1 MGRPFGLGL
10 RSQLMLALMVAF
22 GAAFVLLSVVT
33 ARLDESES
41 VEEQRTRAVGLA
53 QALASG
59 AGSRGG
65 SLSEEAIAGMVEEGL
80 VERVEVHAADGSPR
94 TWGVIDGDPD
104 ATVTTSSGVEL
115 RVWVP
120 ASGRGDA
127 ARRSLF
133 LFYLGLTAATVLLL
147 TYVLLTYFI
156 VRPIDQLRLASER
169 LAAGRLRTSVPVR
182 GAAEVARLAATFNEM
197 AALLRADRAALQER
211 LQDLERTTAELT
223 TAQEQLVRSA
233 RLAAVG
239 RLSAG
244 VAHEIGNPLAA
255 IRGLLDLM
263 QSGDLDPEEE
273 KEFVGRIQGEAERI
287 HHTIRDL
294 LDFSRN
300 EPAREG
306 QIESS
311 ADLSQVVSD
320 TIKLIDRQTRFRDID
335 FELALDDGLPRVR
348 GDHERLR
355 QLLLNLLFNAADAL
369 GGKGRIEVRAS
380 NGGGVV
386 QLIVE
391 DDGPGIDREI
401 IEQVFD
407 PFVTTKATGQ
417 GTGLGLAVCH
427 TIVEQ
432 LGGSIEAVNRE
443 QGGAMFEVRLPAA
456 AFSIAVSSAVSASAP
471 TAP

>member
-456 AFSIAVSSAVSASAP
+456 
-471 TAP
+471 T

>member
-10 RSQLMLALMVAF
+10 RSQLMLALLVAF
-22 GAAFVLLSVVT
+22 GAAFVLLSLVT

-41 VEEQRTRAVGLA
+41 VEEQRTRAAGLA
-53 QALASG
+53 HALASG
-59 AGSRGG
+59 AGSRGEA
-65 SLSEEAIAGMVEEGL
+65 LSDEVIADMVDEGL
-80 VERVEVHAADGSPR
+80 VERVEIHAADGLPR
-94 TWGVIDGDPD
+94 TWGVMDGDPD
-104 ATVTTSSGVEL
+104 AAITTSNGVEL

-120 ASGRGDA
+120 SSGRGDA

-156 VRPIDQLRLASER
+156 VRPIDRLRLASER
-169 LAAGRLRTSVPVR
+169 LAAGRLRTSVPVQ

-197 AALLRADRAALQER
+197 AAQLREDRAALQDR
-211 LQDLERTTAELT
+211 LEELQRTTDELT

-263 QSGDLDPEEE
+263 QTGDLDPEEE
-273 KEFVGRIQGEAERI
+273 KEFVGRIQREAERI

-300 EPAREG
+300 GPSQEG
-306 QIESS
+306 RIEAS
-311 ADLSQVVSD
+311 ADLSEVVSD

-335 FELALDDGLPRVR
+335 LALTLDDGLPRVR

-369 GGKGRIEVRAS
+369 GGKGRIEVRAA

-386 QLIVE
+386 HLIVE
-391 DDGPGIDREI
+391 DDGPGIDGEI
-401 IEQVFD
+401 LEQVFD
-407 PFVTTKATGQ
+407 PFVTTKAPGQ

-427 TIVEQ
+427 TIVER
-432 LGGSIEAVNRE
+432 LGGSIQAVNRK
-443 QGGAMFEVRLPAA
+443 QGGAAFEVRLPAA
-456 AFSIAVSSAVSASAP
+456 
-471 TAP
+471 T

>member
-10 RSQLMLALMVAF
+10 RSQLMLALIVAF
-22 GAAFVLLSVVT
+22 GAAFVLLSLVT

-41 VEEQRTRAVGLA
+41 AEEQRTRAAGLA
-53 QALASG
+53 HALASG
-59 AGSRGG
+59 SGG
-65 SLSEEAIAGMVEEGL
+65 TGDGLSQESIAGMVEDGL
-80 VERVEVHAADGSPR
+80 VEGLQILGGAVSPR
-94 TWGVIDGDPD
+94 TWGAIEGDPD
-104 ATVTTSSGVEL
+104 ATTRTASGVEL

-120 ASGRGDA
+120 ARGRGDA

-133 LFYLGLTAATVLLL
+133 VFYLGLTAATVLLL

-156 VRPIDQLRLASER
+156 VRPIDRLRSASER
-169 LAAGRLRTSVPVR
+169 LAAGRLATRVPVQ

-197 AALLRADRAALQER
+197 AAQLREDRAALQDR
-211 LQDLERTTAELT
+211 LEELERKTAELT

-255 IRGLLDLM
+255 IQGLLDLM

-273 KEFVGRIQGEAERI
+273 KEFVGRVQREAQRI

-300 EPAREG
+300 EPAQEG
-306 QIESS
+306 RVESS
-311 ADLSQVVSD
+311 ADISEVVSD
-320 TIKLIDRQTRFRDID
+320 TIKLIDRQTRFREID
-335 FELALDDGLPRVR
+335 LALALDEDLSRVR

-369 GGKGRIEVRAS
+369 GGKGRIEVRAA
-380 NGGGVV
+380 NGAGAVH
-386 QLIVE
+386 LIVE
-391 DDGPGIDREI
+391 DNGPGIDAEI

-407 PFVTTKATGQ
+407 PFVTTKAPGQ

-427 TIVEQ
+427 TIVEG
-432 LGGSIEAVNRE
+432 LGGSIEAGNRK
-443 QGGAMFEVRLPAA
+443 QGGAAFEIRLPAA
-456 AFSIAVSSAVSASAP
+456 
-471 TAP
+471 T

>member
-1 MGRPFGLGL
+1 
-10 RSQLMLALMVAF
+10 MLALIVAF

-41 VEEQRTRAVGLA
+41 AEEQRMRAAGLA

-59 AGSRGG
+59 VGPAGEGV
-65 SLSEEAIAGMVEEGL
+65 AGESIDTMVEEGL
-80 VERVEVHAADGSPR
+80 VERVEIYTEEGSPR
-94 TWGVIDGDPD
+94 TWGVIDGAPD
-104 ATVTTSSGVEL
+104 ATVITAEGVEL

-120 ASGRGDA
+120 ASYRGDA

-156 VRPIDQLRLASER
+156 VRPIDRLRLASEH
-169 LAAGRLRTSVPVR
+169 LAADRLRTSVPVQ

-197 AALLRADRAALQER
+197 AAQLRQDRAS
-211 LQDLERTTAELT
+211 LQDRLEELERTTAELT
-223 TAQEQLVRSA
+223 NAQEQLIRSA

-239 RLSAG
+239 QLSAG

-263 QSGDLDPEEE
+263 QTGDLDPEEE
-273 KEFVGRIQGEAERI
+273 KAFVGRIQRESERI

-300 EPAREG
+300 EPAQEG
-306 QIESS
+306 RIESS
-311 ADLSQVVSD
+311 ADISAVVSD
-320 TIKLIDRQTRFRDID
+320 TIKLIDRQTQFRDI
-335 FELALDDGLPRVR
+335 ELALALDDGLPRVR

-380 NGGGVV
+380 NGSGVV
-386 QLIVE
+386 ELTVA

-401 IEQVFD
+401 LDQVFD
-407 PFVTTKATGQ
+407 PFVTTKAAGQ
-417 GTGLGLAVCH
+417 GTGLGLAVCY

-432 LGGSIEAVNRE
+432 LGGSIEAGNRE
-443 QGGAMFEVRLPAA
+443 GGGAAFEVRLPV
-456 AFSIAVSSAVSASAP
+456 AV
-471 TAP
+471 

>member
-10 RSQLMLALMVAF
+10 RSQLMLALIVAF
-22 GAAFVLLSVVT
+22 GAAFVLLSLVT
-33 ARLDESES
+33 ARLDERQSA
-41 VEEQRTRAVGLA
+41 EEQRTRAVGLA
-53 QALASG
+53 QALATGVASLGENPSG
-59 AGSRGG
+59 ES
-65 SLSEEAIAGMVEEGL
+65 IARMLEEGL
-80 VERVEVHAADGSPR
+80 VERVEIHAKEGLPR

-104 ATVTTSSGVEL
+104 ATVTTASGVEV

-120 ASGRGDA
+120 AAGRGDA

-156 VRPIDQLRLASER
+156 VRPIDRLRLASER
-169 LAAGRLRTSVPVR
+169 LAAGRLRTRVPVQ
-182 GAAEVARLAATFNEM
+182 GAAEVARLAATFNQM
-197 AALLRADRAALQER
+197 AAQLREDRAALQDR
-211 LQDLERTTAELT
+211 LEELERTTAELT
-223 TAQEQLVRSA
+223 TAQEQLIRSA

-263 QSGDLDPEEE
+263 QMGDLDQEEE
-273 KEFVGRIQGEAERI
+273 REFVGRIQRETERI

-300 EPAREG
+300 EPAQAVR
-306 QIESS
+306 IESS
-311 ADLSQVVSD
+311 ADLSEVVSD
-320 TIKLIDRQTRFRDID
+320 TVKLIDRQTRFRGI
-335 FELALDDGLPRVR
+335 ELALALDDGLPRVR

-386 QLIVE
+386 QLTVQ
-391 DDGPGIDREI
+391 DDGPGIDSEI

-407 PFVTTKATGQ
+407 PFVTTKAAGQ
-417 GTGLGLAVCH
+417 GTGLGLAVCY
-427 TIVEQ
+427 TIVER
-432 LGGSIEAVNRE
+432 LGGSIEAANRE
-443 QGGAMFEVRLPAA
+443 EGGAAFEVRLPAA
-456 AFSIAVSSAVSASAP
+456 L
-471 TAP
+471 

>member
-1 MGRPFGLGL
+1 
-10 RSQLMLALMVAF
+10 MLALIVAF
-22 GAAFVLLSVVT
+22 GVAFVLVSLVT
-33 ARLDESES
+33 ARLDESENA
-41 VEEQRTRAVGLA
+41 EEQRTRATGLA

-59 AGSRGG
+59 AGSRGEG
-65 SLSEEAIAGMVEEGL
+65 LSEGAIGRMVDEGL
-80 VERVEVHAADGSPR
+80 VERVEIHDDEGLLT
-94 TWGVIDGDPD
+94 TWGAVAGDPD
-104 ATVTTSSGVEL
+104 ATTTTPTGVEL

-156 VRPIDQLRLASER
+156 VRPIDRLRLAAER
-169 LAAGRLRTSVPVR
+169 LAAGRLRTSVPVQ

-197 AALLRADRAALQER
+197 AALLREDRAALQDR
-211 LQDLERTTAELT
+211 LQELERTTAELT
-223 TAQEQLVRSA
+223 AAQEQLVRSA

-263 QSGDLDPEEE
+263 QTGDLDPEEE
-273 KEFVGRIQGEAERI
+273 EEFVGRIQREAERI

-300 EPAREG
+300 EPG
-306 QIESS
+306 QAGRIESS
-311 ADLSQVVSD
+311 ADISEVVSD

-335 FELALDDGLPRVR
+335 LALTLEDGLPRVR

-369 GGKGRIEVRAS
+369 GEKGRIEVRAS
-380 NGGGVV
+380 SSGDVV
-386 QLIVE
+386 QLAVG

-407 PFVTTKATGQ
+407 PFVTTKAPGQ

-427 TIVEQ
+427 TIVER
-432 LGGSIEAVNRE
+432 LGGSIEAANRK
-443 QGGAMFEVRLPAA
+443 QGGAIFHVRLPAA
-456 AFSIAVSSAVSASAP
+456 
-471 TAP
+471 T

>member
-1 MGRPFGLGL
+1 MGRSFGLGL
-10 RSQLMLALMVAF
+10 RSQLMLALIVAF
-22 GAAFVLLSVVT
+22 GAAFVLLSLVT

-41 VEEQRTRAVGLA
+41 AEEQRTRAMGLA

-59 AGSRGG
+59 AGVEGEG
-65 SLSEEAIAGMVEEGL
+65 LNDGPIVKMVERGL
-80 VERVEVHAADGSPR
+80 IERVEIHGADGLR
-94 TWGVIDGDPD
+94 RAWGVLEGDPD
-104 ATVTTSSGVEL
+104 AIAKTRDGLEL

-120 ASGRGDA
+120 ASYRGDE
-127 ARRSLF
+127 ARRALF

-156 VRPIDQLRLASER
+156 VRPIDRLRLASER
-169 LAAGRLRTSVPVR
+169 LAAGRLRTRVSVQ

-197 AALLRADRAALQER
+197 AAQLREDRASLQQR
-211 LQDLERTTAELT
+211 LEELERTTAELT
-223 TAQEQLVRSA
+223 NAQEQLIRSA

-263 QSGDLDPEEE
+263 QLGDLDREEE
-273 KEFVGRIQGEAERI
+273 KEFVTRIQRETERI

-300 EPAREG
+300 DPTPDGR
-306 QIESS
+306 IESS
-311 ADLSQVVSD
+311 ADLAEVVSD
-320 TIKLIDRQTRFRDID
+320 TVKLIDRQSRFRDID
-335 FELALDDGLPRVR
+335 LALALEEGLPRVR

-369 GGKGRIEVRAS
+369 GGKGRIEVSAR
-380 NGGGVV
+380 NGAGVV
-386 QLIVE
+386 ELIVK

-401 IEQVFD
+401 LDQVFD
-407 PFVTTKATGQ
+407 PFVTTKVAGQ
-417 GTGLGLAVCH
+417 GTGLGLAVCY
-427 TIVEQ
+427 TIVER
-432 LGGSIEAVNRE
+432 LGGAIEAANRE
-443 QGGAMFEVRLPAA
+443 QGGAAFEVRLPAA
-456 AFSIAVSSAVSASAP
+456 I
-471 TAP
+471 

>member
-10 RSQLMLALMVAF
+10 RSQLMLALLVAF
-22 GAAFVLLSVVT
+22 GAAFVLLSLVT
-33 ARLDESES
+33 ARLDEREN
-41 VEEQRTRAVGLA
+41 VEEQRTRAAGLA
-53 QALASG
+53 QALALG
-59 AGSRGG
+59 VGSRGEE
-65 SLSEEAIAGMVEEGL
+65 LSEESIASMVGEGI
-80 VERVEVHAADGSPR
+80 VEGVEIHGDEDSLR
-94 TWGVIDGDPD
+94 TWGEIHGDPD
-104 ATVTTSSGVEL
+104 ATLTTASGVEL

-120 ASGRGDA
+120 ASGSSDA

-156 VRPIDQLRLASER
+156 VRPIDRLRLASER
-169 LAAGRLRTSVPVR
+169 LAAGRLSTSAPVQ

-197 AALLRADRAALQER
+197 AALIRQDRAALQDR
-211 LQDLERTTAELT
+211 LEELERTTAELT

-263 QSGDLDPEEE
+263 QTGDLGPDEE
-273 KEFVGRIQGEAERI
+273 KEFVGRIQSEAERI

-300 EPAREG
+300 EPAQEG
-306 QIESS
+306 RLESS
-311 ADLSQVVSD
+311 ANLSEVVSD
-320 TIKLIDRQTRFRDID
+320 TIKLIDRQTRFRGID
-335 FELALDDGLPRVR
+335 LVLSLEDELPRVR

-369 GGKGRIEVRAS
+369 GGKGRIEVRTA
-380 NGGGVV
+380 NGTGVV
-386 QLIVE
+386 RLIVE
-391 DDGPGIDREI
+391 DDGPGIDGDILR
-401 IEQVFD
+401 QVFD
-407 PFVTTKATGQ
+407 PFVTTKAPGQ

-427 TIVEQ
+427 TIVEG
-432 LGGSIEAVNRE
+432 LGGSIEAANRE
-443 QGGAMFEVRLPAA
+443 QGGAAFEVRLRAA
-456 AFSIAVSSAVSASAP
+456 
-471 TAP
+471 T

>member
-10 RSQLMLALMVAF
+10 RSQLMLALIVAF
-22 GAAFVLLSVVT
+22 GAAFVLLSLVT
-33 ARLDESES
+33 ARLDEREN
-41 VEEQRTRAVGLA
+41 VEEQRTRAIGLA
-53 QALASG
+53 HALASG
-59 AGSRGG
+59 AGSRGEA
-65 SLSEEAIAGMVEEGL
+65 LSEESIAGMVGEGI
-80 VERVEVHAADGSPR
+80 VEGVEIHSDEDLLRA
-94 TWGVIDGDPD
+94 WGELDGDPD
-104 ATVTTSSGVEL
+104 ATMTTATGVEL

-120 ASGRGDA
+120 AGRSGDA

-156 VRPIDQLRLASER
+156 VRPIDRLRLASER
-169 LAAGRLRTSVPVR
+169 LAAGRLGTRAPVQ

-197 AALLRADRAALQER
+197 AALLRQDRAALQDR
-211 LQDLERTTAELT
+211 LEELERTTAELT

-255 IRGLLDLM
+255 IRGLLGLM

-273 KEFVGRIQGEAERI
+273 REFVGRVQREAERI

-294 LDFSRN
+294 LDFSRS
-300 EPAREG
+300 EPTQESR
-306 QIESS
+306 IESS
-311 ADLSQVVSD
+311 ADVSEVVSD

-335 FELALDDGLPRVR
+335 LALTLDDELPRVR

-369 GGKGRIEVRAS
+369 GGKGRIEVTAT

-386 QLIVE
+386 QLIVA
-391 DDGPGIDREI
+391 DDGPGIDGEI

-407 PFVTTKATGQ
+407 PFFTTKAPGQ

-427 TIVEQ
+427 TIVEG
-432 LGGSIEAVNRE
+432 LGGSIEALNRE
-443 QGGAMFEVRLPAA
+443 EGGAAFEVRLPAA
-456 AFSIAVSSAVSASAP
+456 
-471 TAP
+471 T

>member
-10 RSQLMLALMVAF
+10 RSQLMLALIVAF
-22 GAAFVLLSVVT
+22 GAAFVLVSLVT
-33 ARLDESES
+33 ARLDESENA
-41 VEEQRTRAVGLA
+41 EEQRTRATGLA

-59 AGSRGG
+59 AGSRGEG
-65 SLSEEAIAGMVEEGL
+65 LSEGAIGRMVDEGL
-80 VERVEVHAADGSPR
+80 VERVELHDDEGSLT
-94 TWGVIDGDPD
+94 TWGAVDGDPD
-104 ATVTTSSGVEL
+104 ATITTPTGVEL

-156 VRPIDQLRLASER
+156 VRPIDRLRLAAER
-169 LAAGRLRTSVPVR
+169 LAAGRLRTSVPVQ

-197 AALLRADRAALQER
+197 AALLREDRAALQDR
-211 LQDLERTTAELT
+211 LEELERTTAELT
-223 TAQEQLVRSA
+223 AAQEQLVRSA

-263 QSGDLDPEEE
+263 QTGDLDPEEE
-273 KEFVGRIQGEAERI
+273 EEFVGRIQREAERI

-300 EPAREG
+300 EPG
-306 QIESS
+306 QAGRIENS
-311 ADLSQVVSD
+311 ADISEVVSD

-335 FELALDDGLPRVR
+335 LALTLEDGLPRVR

-369 GGKGRIEVRAS
+369 GEKGRIEVRAS
-380 NGGGVV
+380 SGGDVV
-386 QLIVE
+386 QLVVE
-391 DDGPGIDREI
+391 DNGPGIDREI

-407 PFVTTKATGQ
+407 PFVTTKAPGQ

-427 TIVEQ
+427 TIVER
-432 LGGSIEAVNRE
+432 LGGSIEAANRK
-443 QGGAMFEVRLPAA
+443 QGGAIFHVRLP
-456 AFSIAVSSAVSASAP
+456 SE
-471 TAP
+471 T

>member
-1 MGRPFGLGL
+1 
-10 RSQLMLALMVAF
+10 MLALIVAF

-33 ARLDESES
+33 ARLDESKS
-41 VEEQRTRAVGLA
+41 AEEQRTRAAGLA

-59 AGSRGG
+59 AGSAGEG
-65 SLSEEAIAGMVEEGL
+65 LSNESIDRMFKDGL
-80 VERVEVHAADGSPR
+80 VERLEIHTLEGAPR

-104 ATVTTSSGVEL
+104 ATVTTLGGAEL

-120 ASGRGDA
+120 ASYRGDA
-127 ARRSLF
+127 ARRRLF

-156 VRPIDQLRLASER
+156 VRPIDRLRLASER
-169 LAAGRLRTSVPVR
+169 LAAGRLRTSVPVQ
-182 GAAEVARLAATFNEM
+182 GAAEVARLAASFNEM
-197 AALLRADRAALQER
+197 AAQLREDRAS
-211 LQDLERTTAELT
+211 LQDRLEELERTTAELT
-223 TAQEQLVRSA
+223 TAQEQLIRSA

-263 QSGDLDPEEE
+263 QAGDLDPEEE
-273 KEFVGRIQGEAERI
+273 RGFVGRIQRESERI

-300 EPAREG
+300 EPSQEG
-306 QIESS
+306 RIESS
-311 ADLSQVVSD
+311 ADISAVVSD
-320 TIKLIDRQTRFRDID
+320 TVKLIDRQTRFREI
-335 FELALDDGLPRVR
+335 ELALALDDGLPRVR

-380 NGGGVV
+380 NGSGVV
-386 QLIVE
+386 ELIVK
-391 DDGPGIDREI
+391 DDGPGIDAEI
-401 IEQVFD
+401 LDQVFD
-407 PFVTTKATGQ
+407 PFVTTKAAGQ

-432 LGGSIEAVNRE
+432 LGGSIGATNQEE
-443 QGGAMFEVRLPAA
+443 GGAAFEVRLPAA
-456 AFSIAVSSAVSASAP
+456 V
-471 TAP
+471 

>member
-1 MGRPFGLGL
+1 
-10 RSQLMLALMVAF
+10 MV
-22 GAAFVLLSVVT
+22 
-33 ARLDESES
+33 D
-41 VEEQRTRAVGLA
+41 
-53 QALASG
+53 
-59 AGSRGG
+59 
-65 SLSEEAIAGMVEEGL
+65 EGL
-80 VERVEVHAADGSPR
+80 VERVEIHVADGSPR

-104 ATVTTSSGVEL
+104 ATITTSSGVEL

-156 VRPIDQLRLASER
+156 VRPIDRLRLASER
-169 LAAGRLRTSVPVR
+169 LASGRLRTSVPVQ

-197 AALLRADRAALQER
+197 AAQLREDRAALKDR
-211 LQDLERTTAELT
+211 LEDLQRTTDELT
-223 TAQEQLVRSA
+223 AAQEQLVRSA

-239 RLSAG
+239 QLSAG

-263 QSGDLDPEEE
+263 QTGDLDPEEE
-273 KEFVGRIQGEAERI
+273 KEFVGRIQREAERI

-300 EPAREG
+300 EPSQEG
-306 QIESS
+306 RIEAS
-311 ADLSQVVSD
+311 ADLSEVVSD
-320 TIKLIDRQTRFRDID
+320 TVKLIDRQSRFRDID
-335 FELALDDGLPRVR
+335 VALTLDEGLPRVR

-369 GGKGRIEVRAS
+369 GGKGRIEVRTW

-386 QLIVE
+386 HLIVE
-391 DDGPGIDREI
+391 DDGPGIDGAI
-401 IEQVFD
+401 VEQVFD
-407 PFVTTKATGQ
+407 PFVTTKAPGQ

-427 TIVEQ
+427 TIVER

-443 QGGAMFEVRLPAA
+443 QGGATFEVRLPAA
-456 AFSIAVSSAVSASAP
+456 
-471 TAP
+471 T

>member
-1 MGRPFGLGL
+1 
-10 RSQLMLALMVAF
+10 MLALIVAF
-22 GAAFVLLSVVT
+22 GAAFLLLSLVT
-33 ARLDESES
+33 ARLDRRDSA
-41 VEEQRTRAVGLA
+41 EEKHMRAAGLA

-59 AGSRGG
+59 AGLHGEGPRDAS
-65 SLSEEAIAGMVEEGL
+65 IASMVEEGL
-80 VERVEVHAADGSPR
+80 VQGVEIRAGQGSLRTSGVVDGE
-94 TWGVIDGDPD
+94 PD
-104 ATVTTSSGVEL
+104 AIVVTPSGVEL

-120 ASGRGDA
+120 SVGRGDA
-127 ARRSLF
+127 ARRRLF

-156 VRPIDQLRLASER
+156 VRPIDRLRLAAER
-169 LAAGRLRTSVPVR
+169 LAAGRLRTSVPVQ

-197 AALLRADRAALQER
+197 AAQLRADRAV
-211 LQDLERTTAELT
+211 LQDRLEELKRTTGELT
-223 TAQEQLVRSA
+223 AAQEHLIRSA

-263 QSGDLDPEEE
+263 QTGDLDPGEE
-273 KEFVGRIQGEAERI
+273 KEFLGRVQRETERI

-300 EPAREG
+300 EPG
-306 QIESS
+306 QGVRVESS
-311 ADLSQVVSD
+311 ADISAVVSD
-320 TIKLIDRQTRFRDID
+320 TVKLIDRQSRFRDI
-335 FELALDDGLPRVR
+335 ELTLTLDEGLPRVR

-369 GGKGRIEVRAS
+369 GGKGRIEVHAS
-380 NGGGVV
+380 NGDGAV
-386 QLIVE
+386 QLTVE
-391 DDGPGIDREI
+391 DDGPGIDPEI

-407 PFVTTKATGQ
+407 PFVTTKAPGQ

-427 TIVEQ
+427 TIVEG
-432 LGGSIEAVNRE
+432 LGGSIEVANRT
-443 QGGAMFEVRLPAA
+443 QGGAGFEIRLPAA
-456 AFSIAVSSAVSASAP
+456 
-471 TAP
+471 T

>member
-1 MGRPFGLGL
+1 
-10 RSQLMLALMVAF
+10 MLALMVAF

-104 ATVTTSSGVEL
+104 ATVTTSGGVEL

-456 AFSIAVSSAVSASAP
+456 
-471 TAP
+471 T

>member
-10 RSQLMLALMVAF
+10 RSQLMLALIVAF
-22 GAAFVLLSVVT
+22 GAAFVLLSLVT

-41 VEEQRTRAVGLA
+41 AEEQRTRAVGLA

-59 AGSRGG
+59 AGPAGKR
-65 SLSEEAIAGMVEEGL
+65 LSEESIASMVDQGL
-80 VERVEVHAADGSPR
+80 VECVEVRGDEGSLR
-94 TWGVIDGDPD
+94 MWGVIDGDPD
-104 ATVTTSSGVEL
+104 ATLTTATGVEL

-156 VRPIDQLRLASER
+156 VRPIDRLRLASER
-169 LAAGRLRTSVPVR
+169 LAAGRLHTSVPVQ

-197 AALLRADRAALQER
+197 AALLRVDRAALQDR

-263 QSGDLDPEEE
+263 QRGDLDPVEE

-300 EPAREG
+300 EPAQEG
-306 QIESS
+306 RIETS
-311 ADLSQVVSD
+311 ADLAEVVSD
-320 TIKLIDRQTRFRDID
+320 TVKLIDRQTRFRDID
-335 FELALDDGLPRVR
+335 LALTLEDGLPRVR

-369 GGKGRIEVRAS
+369 GGKGRIEVRAA
-380 NGGGVV
+380 NGAGVV

-391 DDGPGIDREI
+391 DDGPGIDGAI

-407 PFVTTKATGQ
+407 PFVTTKAPGQ

-427 TIVEQ
+427 TIVEG
-432 LGGSIEAVNRE
+432 LGGSIEAANRE
-443 QGGAMFEVRLPAA
+443 QGGAAFEVRLPAA
-456 AFSIAVSSAVSASAP
+456 
-471 TAP
+471 T